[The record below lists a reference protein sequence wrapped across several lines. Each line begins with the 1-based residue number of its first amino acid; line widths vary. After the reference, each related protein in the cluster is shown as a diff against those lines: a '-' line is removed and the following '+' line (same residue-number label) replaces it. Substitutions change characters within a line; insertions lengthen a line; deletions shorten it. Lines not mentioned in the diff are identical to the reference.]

1 MVRLSQDY
9 DSQRLNQLE
18 IKSPRLLLRRINDAD
33 FEAQLEQERDP
44 RIMRFIREVPSLE
57 HAKERVR
64 GFIAPWSGK
73 EMDWLC
79 FTIAAA
85 GVDGFDTGAVL
96 GAVVFRLTD
105 QRLGI
110 GEFGYRVNVSC
121 QGKGIGYEASQAL
134 VDAIFR
140 ETPLHKIVAKCVAVN
155 VPSWRIME
163 KVGMQREGVLRD
175 EADADGKREDLL
187 VYGLLR
193 REWKQT
199 L

>member
-1 MVRLSQDY
+1 MSQTY
-9 DSQRLNQLE
+9 DIERLNQLV
-18 IKSPRLLLRRINDAD
+18 ISTPRLLLRRINDAD
-33 FEAQLEQERDP
+33 FEAQLVQERDP
-44 RIMRFIREVPSLE
+44 AIMRFIREVPSLE
-57 HAKERVR
+57 HAQERLR

-85 GVDGFDTGAVL
+85 AVDGAATGALL
-96 GAVVFRLTD
+96 GAIVFRLTD

-110 GEFGYRVNVSC
+110 GEFGYRVNTAC

-140 ETPLHKIVAKCVAVN
+140 ETPLHKIVAKCVAAN

-175 EADADGKREDLL
+175 EADADGQRQDLL

-193 REWKQT
+193 REWDQAR
-199 L
+199 